1 MDQNL
6 TDDRTTVGSHDDR
19 SSGGVF
25 LMPSER
31 RMREAVSI
39 QPHARTLAC
48 AKPVGRLS
56 FIMKL
61 SRSSFALHAAAA
73 AAAQMASIVG
83 WSDSLKVEPIRSE
96 MERREIITGLKAR
109 MCDRELPWGDLR
121 RTNRL

>member
-48 AKPVGRLS
+48 AKPISRFGHCGGLSSPFSVTSRFLTRLGN
-56 FIMKL
+56 
-61 SRSSFALHAAAA
+61 AA
-73 AAAQMASIVG
+73 
-83 WSDSLKVEPIRSE
+83 
-96 MERREIITGLKAR
+96 RR
-109 MCDRELPWGDLR
+109 
-121 RTNRL
+121 RL

>member
-48 AKPVGRLS
+48 AKPISRFGHCLRRRS
-56 FIMKL
+56 HKNG
-61 SRSSFALHAAAA
+61 RSS
-73 AAAQMASIVG
+73 
-83 WSDSLKVEPIRSE
+83 SLCG
-96 MERREIITGLKAR
+96 REVR
-109 MCDRELPWGDLR
+109 
-121 RTNRL
+121 

>member
-48 AKPVGRLS
+48 AKP
-56 FIMKL
+56 I
-61 SRSSFALHAAAA
+61 SRFGHCLWDPVVVCGGPTA
-73 AAAQMASIVG
+73 
-83 WSDSLKVEPIRSE
+83 P
-96 MERREIITGLKAR
+96 
-109 MCDRELPWGDLR
+109 
-121 RTNRL
+121 

>member
-48 AKPVGRLS
+48 AKP
-56 FIMKL
+56 I
-61 SRSSFALHAAAA
+61 SRFGHCPISTRYQAEFAN
-73 AAAQMASIVG
+73 SN
-83 WSDSLKVEPIRSE
+83 P
-96 MERREIITGLKAR
+96 
-109 MCDRELPWGDLR
+109 DRPR
-121 RTNRL
+121 IQT

>member
-19 SSGGVF
+19 GSGGVF

-48 AKPVGRLS
+48 AKPIYKS
-56 FIMKL
+56 FRAL
-61 SRSSFALHAAAA
+61 AFQYDPHSSL
-73 AAAQMASIVG
+73 
-83 WSDSLKVEPIRSE
+83 EP
-96 MERREIITGLKAR
+96 
-109 MCDRELPWGDLR
+109 
-121 RTNRL
+121 

>member
-48 AKPVGRLS
+48 AKPISRFGHCSGSIHGGAEYVQQANVRRSHIAEARWASRSGVRTETRKEIGRL
-56 FIMKL
+56 
-61 SRSSFALHAAAA
+61 A
-73 AAAQMASIVG
+73 
-83 WSDSLKVEPIRSE
+83 
-96 MERREIITGLKAR
+96 
-109 MCDRELPWGDLR
+109 
-121 RTNRL
+121 